1 MTAAR
6 RSRKRYVY
14 LAVLALA
21 FPGLAAIT
29 QASTTERVVVDR
41 HTGLAIYGI
50 DPVGYFTQGKPIVGR
65 EEFELR
71 LAGAVWRFQN
81 EGNKA
86 AFAADPDVYM
96 PRFGGYDPVGVSRGV
111 ATPGNPA
118 LWVISDQRL
127 YLFYTA
133 EARAA
138 FLANPVDVIAGAT
151 ARWAAVTSEL
161 AE

>member
-1 MTAAR
+1 
-6 RSRKRYVY
+6 
-14 LAVLALA
+14 VLALA
-21 FPGLAAIT
+21 LPGFGAIT
-29 QASTTERVVVDR
+29 QAATTERVVVDR

-50 DPVGYFTQGKPIVGR
+50 DPVGYFTNRKPTAGR
-65 EEFELR
+65 ENFELR
-71 LAGAVWRFQN
+71 HAGAVWRFEN

-118 LWVISDQRL
+118 LWLVSDQRL

-133 EARAA
+133 EARTA
-138 FLANPVDVIAGAT
+138 FLANSRDVIAGAQ
-151 ARWAAVTSEL
+151 ARWAGVQGEL

>member
-6 RSRKRYVY
+6 RSREGY
-14 LAVLALA
+14 LGLAILALPV
-21 FPGLAAIT
+21 PGLPAT
-29 QASTTERVVVDR
+29 TRASTTEQVVVDR

-50 DPVGYFTQGKPIVGR
+50 DPVAYFTKKKRTAGR
-65 EEFELR
+65 GVFELPH
-71 LAGAVWRFQN
+71 AGAVWRFEN

-111 ATPGNPA
+111 ATPGNPV

-127 YLFYTA
+127 YLFYPA
-133 EARAA
+133 DARAA
-138 FLANPVDVIAGAT
+138 FLANPADVIAGAT
-151 ARWAAVTSEL
+151 ARWSACESEL